1 MCATTR
7 EAPMLFLCIKLP
19 VLKPQKDILV
29 VDDSA
34 VWCQRLTHILKE
46 LKNVGSIAYAVNYQQ
61 AIEKIEVS
69 KPDIVLL
76 DISLPDKNGIDLIR
90 IFREAFPE
98 IVLVMVTN
106 YADEFYRNLSKKLGA
121 DHFIDKSNEF
131 EQIAT
136 IIEKQSCSIL
146 KTEKPL

>member
-1 MCATTR
+1 
-7 EAPMLFLCIKLP
+7 MLFLCIKLP
-19 VLKPQKDILV
+19 ALKPQKNILV

-34 VWCQRLTHILKE
+34 VWIKRLTHILKE
-46 LKNVGSIAYAVNYQQ
+46 LKNVGDIAYAASYQE
-61 AIEKIEVS
+61 AIEKIQVS

-76 DISLPDKNGIDLIR
+76 DISLPDRNGIDLIK

-131 EQIAT
+131 EQIAA
-136 IIEKQSCSIL
+136 IIEKQPGHVI
-146 KTEKPL
+146 K